1 MPKSIYLTDEQY
13 AAVVAHARKCGFRV
27 QRGRGS
33 QLAAFIVASAEAAQ
47 NNGRL
52 NPIPLGDYH
61 AIQPTTFNRKSA

>member
-47 NNGRL
+47 NNGL
-52 NPIPLGDYH
+52 
-61 AIQPTTFNRKSA
+61 QPTAIPARNRRQSSRINQVR

>member
-33 QLAAFIVASAEAAQ
+33 QLAAFIVASAASAQ
-47 NNGRL
+47 NNGL
-52 NPIPLGDYH
+52 
-61 AIQPTTFNRKSA
+61 QPTAPVAKIGKSRRSGRGG